1 MVYEKKCVECGK
13 IIDFGGKDRGRLP
26 ENAIEFNDD
35 IYCKDCVQ
43 KFVRFGIGNVVER
56 IEQLEDTMEDVRDEL
71 GLEKH

>member
-1 MVYEKKCVECGK
+1 MVYEKKCSNCGD

-26 ENAIEFNDD
+26 DDAIKFDD
-35 IYCKDCVQ
+35 EIYCKDCVQ
-43 KFVRFGIGNVVER
+43 EFVRFGIGNVVER